1 MNANASLSADTLSA
15 TGWSPGE
22 RVIFRI
28 AFAFFIL
35 ILIPLNSEYYRNIF
49 NANWHFTDLQS
60 LYQLL
65 VYSPGFI
72 PGSKLPVSG
81 PGAFSNFTILI
92 SVSILAGLVWT
103 AFDRQRKEYNQLYYW
118 LRVLVR
124 YRLALGIII
133 YGALKLFHLQMPYPT
148 LSDLNTEY
156 GYFLKWKVYYLTNGV
171 AHANYEQSLGLL
183 EIIAGILLL
192 YRKTAL
198 IGAGLSAVL
207 LSNIV
212 LVNFAYEIGSQVYS
226 VSLLLLS
233 LLIITY
239 DLPRLY
245 RLLFLE
251 KPAKAAAF
259 RPVFTTNNLW
269 ISRLT
274 VHILLF
280 VFVITVLFS
289 AFSANKNSN
298 WPFPKKKGFTYREGL
313 YNVSSFIVNGDSIS
327 YSITNPLRWQN
338 VVFEKWNTLS
348 IKSSQSDASNQRFP
362 DQILATGNPSEYEQA
377 GNGGRKFYSYAVD
390 TVHRLLI
397 IHNKNSALEN
407 YRFRYGLPDDSTIT
421 LSGVSAKPDS
431 LRIVLNRI
439 DKKYLLLE
447 GHRKP
452 VKVY

>member
-1 MNANASLSADTLSA
+1 MNFNASLSANAVST
-15 TGWSPGE
+15 TGWTFNE
-22 RVIFRI
+22 RIIFRI

-35 ILIPLNSEYYRNIF
+35 ILIPLSGGYYRNLF
-49 NANWHFTDLQS
+49 NGNWHFTDLQS
-60 LYQLL
+60 LYQFL

-72 PGSKLPVSG
+72 PGNKLPASG
-81 PGAFSNFTILI
+81 SGAFANFTILI
-92 SVSILAGLVWT
+92 SVSILTGLIWT
-103 AFDRQRKEYNQLYYW
+103 AFDKQRKEYNQLYYW

-133 YGALKLFHLQMPYPT
+133 YGTLKLFHLQMPYPT

-156 GYFLKWKVYYLTNGV
+156 GYLLKWKVYYLTNGA
-171 AHANYEQSLGLL
+171 AHSNYEQSLGLL

-226 VSLLLLS
+226 ISLLLLS
-233 LLIITY
+233 LLIISY
-239 DLPRLY
+239 DIPRAY

-251 KPAKAAAF
+251 KPAKAAGF
-259 RPVFTTNNLW
+259 RPVFTANKLW
-269 ISRLT
+269 VLRLT
-274 VHILLF
+274 VHVLLF
-280 VFVITVLFS
+280 VFIISVLFS
-289 AFSANKNSN
+289 AFNVNKNSN
-298 WPFPKKKGFTYREGL
+298 WPFPEKKGYAYREGL
-313 YNVSSFIVNGDSIS
+313 YNVSSFIVNNDSLP
-327 YSITNPLRWQN
+327 YSLTDAIRWQN

-348 IKSSQSDASNQRFP
+348 VKTSQADSLNHRFP
-362 DQILATGNPSEYEQA
+362 DQILAAGNPSDYEQA
-377 GNGGRKFYSYAVD
+377 GNGSRKFYSYSVD
-390 TVHRLLI
+390 TLHQLLI
-397 IHNKNSALEN
+397 LHNKNNASEN
-407 YRFRYGLPDDSTIT
+407 YRFRYDLPDDSTIS

-431 LRIVLNRI
+431 IRIVLNRV